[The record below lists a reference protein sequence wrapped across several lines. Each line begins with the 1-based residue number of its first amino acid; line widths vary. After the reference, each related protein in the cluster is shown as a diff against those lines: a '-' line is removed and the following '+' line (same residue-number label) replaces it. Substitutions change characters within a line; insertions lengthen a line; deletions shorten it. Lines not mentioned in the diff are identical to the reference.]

1 MELTIKGDT
10 KEIAALVLAIQK
22 QQSDN
27 KTLSGMSIE
36 GEDHR
41 ELHMNIWR
49 KIDNLE
55 AAVYF
60 LRQANYRDA
69 DTFIEK
75 FSNS

>member
-1 MELTIKGDT
+1 MKLTIKGNT

-27 KTLSGMSIE
+27 KTLPGMSIA
-36 GEDHR
+36 GENHHK
-41 ELHMNIWR
+41 LHMNIWR